1 MKNKNKLSI
10 VIPCF
15 NEADNIVIVLEK
27 FQNILASSP
36 HIIEVIVVD
45 GGSTDNT
52 PTKLKA
58 KFKELDS
65 EKFKLILQPER
76 GGYGYDII
84 HGLCQAKGEILSWTH
99 ADLQTDPID
108 VIRAYELYLQ
118 EQTKGLVIIK
128 GKRKNRKLLE
138 SFFTIGMQFITWIAL
153 KIYIDDINAQPKL
166 FSKEFFTKH
175 LKQKAP
181 RDFSLDLYMLYQAKK
196 YKYKIIT
203 FPVYFADRIHGEAKG
218 GGSWKGRMRL
228 IWRTFKYIFELKKN
242 IK

>member
-1 MKNKNKLSI
+1 MTNKNKLSI

-15 NEADNIVIVLEK
+15 NEADNIAIVLEK

-65 EKFKLILQPER
+65 EKFKLILQPQR

-84 HGLCQAKGEILSWTH
+84 YGLSQAKGEILSWTH

-118 EQTKGLVIIK
+118 ERTKGLVIIK

-153 KIYIDDINAQPKL
+153 KTYIDDINAQPKL

-196 YKYKIIT
+196 HKYQIIT

-218 GGSWKGRMRL
+218 GGSWKGRIRL
-228 IWRTFKYIFELKKN
+228 IWRTLKYIFELKKN